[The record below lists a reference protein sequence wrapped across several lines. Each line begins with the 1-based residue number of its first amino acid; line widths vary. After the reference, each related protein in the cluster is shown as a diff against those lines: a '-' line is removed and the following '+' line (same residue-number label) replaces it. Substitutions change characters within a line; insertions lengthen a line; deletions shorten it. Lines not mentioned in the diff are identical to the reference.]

1 MKRIMKLRV
10 IIYLMLFLS
19 VKAFSQE
26 EIKGNVVDNN
36 NIPLS
41 FVNIYWD
48 GTSLGTIT
56 DEKGNFEIVQTKE
69 SKNLVISSIGYITK
83 KLYVQSAQEVLK
95 INLEEDITNMDEVL
109 VSARMKSEVI
119 SKISARKIEKLTT
132 ASLEKLPCCHLAASF
147 ENTLSVDKTFTD
159 AVTGTEE
166 IKMLGLAGFYSQI
179 LSEEVPIARG
189 LSSSLGLSV
198 PGVYLKSISI
208 SKGIGSVI
216 SGYEGIIGQIQMFLK
231 QPEDSERFY
240 LNLYGSSN
248 GATDINMY
256 KGFEISERWNTMLL
270 VHASSHFLDN
280 DKNKD
285 GFKDS
290 PTGVSGNITQTFKYD
305 NKGKYRHQ
313 FGYRLMYQESLSGQM
328 DFDEDR
334 DKGRTNYY
342 GVGIKNKRIEGFS
355 NQMFRLAGL
364 EDVTFGV
371 KMNFVHLENDSY
383 FGLNNYQGNENNYNS
398 TVNIEKKWNKYGQKF
413 NFGASFMYDSYDN
426 THNSSPIAREE
437 IVPGFHA
444 EYTIQPIEELSII
457 AGVRN
462 DFHNLYGNM
471 FTPRLNVKYNFTEK
485 SVFRI
490 LVGKGYRVANP
501 VNDNIG
507 LMASSRTWNL
517 PSKNDLQEEAW
528 SFGSN
533 ISQEFTIGNQ
543 TFSLEADYYH
553 TDFSK
558 KLITDLETKGAISFY
573 QLDGRS
579 FVDNYQLALSFDP
592 IKNFQLKIAGRYN
605 NVKESYNGELKDKLF
620 NAKLKGLFTLSYA
633 TKYSKWQFDVTNQV
647 IGKSRLSFLKDA
659 DYEEYSPI
667 FYMLHAQITRR
678 FKYFDIYLAGEN
690 LTNYTQ
696 ENPIISADSPFS
708 AEFDATRVWAPVQG
722 TKISGGIRFKLK

>member
-1 MKRIMKLRV
+1 
-10 IIYLMLFLS
+10 MLFLS
-19 VKAFSQE
+19 IKAFSQE
-26 EIKGNVVDNN
+26 EIKGNIVDNN
-36 NIPLS
+36 NSPLP

-48 GTSLGTIT
+48 GTNIGTIS
-56 DEKGNFEIVQTKE
+56 DEKGDFEIIQTKK
-69 SKNLVISSIGYITK
+69 SKTLVISSVGYVTK
-83 KLYVQSAQEVLK
+83 KLNIQSVKIILK
-95 INLEEDITNMDEVL
+95 IILEEDITNIDEIV

-119 SKISARKIEKLTT
+119 SKLSSRKIEKLTT

-166 IKMLGLAGFYSQI
+166 IKMLGLAGSYSQI

-198 PGVYLKSISI
+198 PGAYLHSISI

-216 SGYEGIIGQIQMFLK
+216 SGYEGITGQIQMFLK
-231 QPEDSERFY
+231 QPENSEKFY

-256 KGFEISERWNTMLL
+256 KGFEISEKWNTMLL

-290 PTGVSGNITQTFKYD
+290 PTGVSGNLTQTFKYD
-305 NKGKYRHQ
+305 NKGRYRHQ
-313 FGYRLMYQESLSGQM
+313 FGYRAMYQESLSGQM
-328 DFDEDR
+328 EFDEDKDR
-334 DKGRTNYY
+334 GTKNFY
-342 GVGIKNKRIEGFS
+342 GVGIKNKRFEGFS
-355 NQMFRLAGL
+355 NQMFRFDAL

-383 FGLNNYQGNENNYNS
+383 FGLNSYAGNEDNFNS
-398 TVNIEKKWNKYGQKF
+398 TINIEKKWNQFGQKL
-413 NFGASFMYDSYDN
+413 NIGASFMYDNYDN
-426 THNSSPIAREE
+426 SLNLSHIARKET
-437 IVPGFHA
+437 VPGIHV
-444 EYTIQPIEELSII
+444 EYTFQPIKELTII

-471 FTPRLNVKYNFTEK
+471 FTPRLNLKYNFSDK
-485 SVFRI
+485 SVIRL

-517 PSKNDLQEEAW
+517 PDKNELQEEAW
-528 SFGSN
+528 SFGTN
-533 ISQEFTIGNQ
+533 ISQEFSIGNQ
-543 TFSLEADYYH
+543 VFSLEADYYH
-553 TDFSK
+553 TDFNK
-558 KLITDLETKGAISFY
+558 KLITDLETKGEISFY

-605 NVKESYNGELKDKLF
+605 NVKESYNGVLKDKLF
-620 NAKLKGLFTLSYA
+620 NAKFKGLFTLSYA
-633 TKYSKWQFDVTNQV
+633 TKYSKWQFDITNQL

-659 DYEEYSPI
+659 DYEEYSPA

-696 ENPIISADSPFS
+696 KNPIISADSPFS
-708 AEFDATRVWAPVQG
+708 ADFDATRVWAPVQG
-722 TKISGGIRFKLK
+722 TKISGGIRFRFK